1 MTEIPDPLKKNTVAP
16 PAPPVNPA
24 APKLGAIPSGTA
36 TEKSTS
42 YAGVPQDFVPQ
53 SGKQPKAIKN
63 ADGTTSYTYYNPTL
77 DANVIL
83 QSMNPELLNGI
94 LKELAKKNPN
104 YKPGNG
110 RSDSDINAFSD
121 VLLFAN
127 VAGLPWDQAYSQYL
141 KTVPDSMS
149 TKKAPSIRITSPD
162 DLRVVFRKTAEDLLG
177 RQVSGMEADQ
187 FVKTYNQMEV
197 ATGMKQDAGGTYTA
211 EAAPGTV
218 AETQIKSQ
226 FGQEAQA
233 FKASGFASIMD
244 NMIKQLGS

>member
-1 MTEIPDPLKKNTVAP
+1 MTEIPGPLKNNTVT
-16 PAPPVNPA
+16 PPVNPA
-24 APKLGAIPSGTA
+24 APMLGDIPSRTTA
-36 TEKSTS
+36 STSTS

-53 SGKQPKAIKN
+53 SGKQPKPVKN
-63 ADGTTSYTYYNPTL
+63 SDGTTSYTYYNPTL

-83 QSMNPELLNGI
+83 QSMNPELLNGV
-94 LKELAKKNPN
+94 LKGLAKKNPN

-127 VAGLPWDQAYSQYL
+127 VAGLPWDQAYAQYL

-149 TKKAPSIRITSPD
+149 TKKAPSIRVTSPD
-162 DLRVVFRKTAEDLLG
+162 DLRVVFKKTAQDLLG
-177 RQVSGMEADQ
+177 REISGMEADQ
-187 FVKTYNQMEV
+187 FIKSYNQMEV
-197 ATGMKQDAGGTYTA
+197 ATGMKQDAGGTYA
-211 EAAPGTV
+211 SEAAPGTV
-218 AETQIKSQ
+218 AETQIRSQ
-226 FGQEAQA
+226 FGEEAQA

>member
-1 MTEIPDPLKKNTVAP
+1 MTEIPDPLKKNTVTP
-16 PAPPVNPA
+16 KPNPA
-24 APKLGAIPSGTA
+24 KAIQGDVPLSTA

-63 ADGTTSYTYYNPTL
+63 PDGTTSYTYYNPTL

-83 QSMNPELLNGI
+83 QSMNPEILNKI

-127 VAGLPWDQAYSQYL
+127 VAGLPWDQAYQQYL

-187 FVKTYNQMEV
+187 FIKTYNQMEV

-211 EAAPGTV
+211 EASPGTI
-218 AETQIKSQ
+218 AEKRIKKQ

-244 NMIKQLGS
+244 NMIKDLGA

>member
-1 MTEIPDPLKKNTVAP
+1 MTEIPDPAKKNAVP
-16 PAPPVNPA
+16 PPINPA
-24 APKLGAIPSGTA
+24 ASTLGVIPSSTA
-36 TEKSTS
+36 TGTSTT

-63 ADGTTSYTYYNPTL
+63 PDGTTSYTYYNPTL

-83 QSMNPELLNGI
+83 QSMDPKLSNSI

-110 RSDSDINAFSD
+110 RSDSDISAFGD

-127 VAGLPWDQAYSQYL
+127 VAGLPWDQAYAQYL
-141 KTVPDSMS
+141 KTVPNSMS
-149 TKKAPSIRITSPD
+149 TKKAPSIRVTSPD
-162 DLRVVFRKTAEDLLG
+162 DLKAIFSKTGEELLG
-177 RQVSGMEADQ
+177 RKVDPAMADS
-187 FVKTYNQMEV
+187 FVKAYNQMEI
-197 ATGMKQDAGGTYTA
+197 ASGMKQDAGGTYTA
-211 EAAPGTV
+211 EAAPGTI
-218 AETQIKSQ
+218 AEKQIKDQ

>member
-1 MTEIPDPLKKNTVAP
+1 MTEIPDPLKKNTVTP
-16 PAPPVNPA
+16 KVNPDDPA
-24 APKLGAIPSGTA
+24 GLGISLSGGGGNGA
-36 TEKSTS
+36 STS

-83 QSMNPELLNGI
+83 QSMNPKILNGI

-127 VAGLPWDQAYSQYL
+127 VAGLPWDQAYSRYL

-177 RQVSGMEADQ
+177 RQVSGMAADQ

-211 EAAPGTV
+211 EASPGTI
-218 AETQIKSQ
+218 AEKQIKGQ

>member
-1 MTEIPDPLKKNTVAP
+1 MTEIPDPLKKNTVT
-16 PAPPVNPA
+16 PPVNPA
-24 APKLGAIPSGTA
+24 ASVLGDVPLGTA
-36 TEKSTS
+36 SSTSTS

-63 ADGTTSYTYYNPTL
+63 PDGTTSYTYYNPTL

-83 QSMNPELLNGI
+83 QSMNPEILNGI
-94 LKELAKKNPN
+94 LKKLAKKNPN

-162 DLRVVFRKTAEDLLG
+162 DLRGYLRQYAATLKEQYPDFARLYDRLLL
-177 RQVSGMEADQ
+177 Q
-187 FVKTYNQMEV
+187 EV
-197 ATGMKQDAGGTYTA
+197 D
-211 EAAPGTV
+211 E
-218 AETQIKSQ
+218 
-226 FGQEAQA
+226 
-233 FKASGFASIMD
+233 
-244 NMIKQLGS
+244 